1 MEAEIERLHQLI
13 EELNNKVE
21 GLQTYNMHT
30 NTLIEELEER
40 FESFRLSMLSSM
52 NV

>member
-13 EELNNKVE
+13 EELNAKVN
-21 GLQTYNMHT
+21 GLQTYNMQT
-30 NTLIEELEER
+30 NTLVVELEER
-40 FESFRLSMLSSM
+40 FENFRLSMLSGM